1 MEKYCLKID
10 FSIMGVI
17 SIRKNRWAAIKIL
30 FQTSLSPLGVY
41 SYMEVTK
48 SVQDGIVGSTDRLSL
63 NLTLEPLNQAH
74 KPTKYNLIE
83 SILSLLKHRLWQ
95 NV

>member
-10 FSIMGVI
+10 FSSMGVI
-17 SIRKNRWAAIKIL
+17 SIKKNQCAAIKIL

-48 SVQDGIVGSTDRLSL
+48 SVQDGIVGSTDGLSL
-63 NLTLEPLNQAH
+63 NLNEAW
-74 KPTKYNLIE
+74 KKLIADVCY
-83 SILSLLKHRLWQ
+83 SD
-95 NV
+95 VF

>member
-10 FSIMGVI
+10 FSSMGVI
-17 SIRKNRWAAIKIL
+17 SIKKNQCAAIRIL

-48 SVQDGIVGSTDRLSL
+48 SVQDGIVGSTDGLSL
-63 NLTLEPLNQAH
+63 NLTLSVSTLAHDGNSYSVLNPF
-74 KPTKYNLIE
+74 KVT
-83 SILSLLKHRLWQ
+83 
-95 NV
+95 

>member
-1 MEKYCLKID
+1 
-10 FSIMGVI
+10 MGVI
-17 SIRKNRWAAIKIL
+17 PLKKNQWTAIKIL

-63 NLTLEPLNQAH
+63 NLTDKWPLMNDEYKKMCHFMQ
-74 KPTKYNLIE
+74 KLRKET
-83 SILSLLKHRLWQ
+83 LKETFS
-95 NV
+95 

>member
-10 FSIMGVI
+10 FSSMGVI
-17 SIRKNRWAAIKIL
+17 PLKKNQWTAIKIL

-63 NLTLEPLNQAH
+63 NLNIPLSRFQSNP
-74 KPTKYNLIE
+74 K
-83 SILSLLKHRLWQ
+83 
-95 NV
+95 

>member
-10 FSIMGVI
+10 FYSMGVI
-17 SIRKNRWAAIKIL
+17 PLTKNQWTAIKIL

-48 SVQDGIVGSTDRLSL
+48 SVQDGILGHTNALWSKTGKNTDKIAIQSFTVPRAR
-63 NLTLEPLNQAH
+63 E
-74 KPTKYNLIE
+74 
-83 SILSLLKHRLWQ
+83 
-95 NV
+95 

>member
-10 FSIMGVI
+10 FSSMGVV
-17 SIRKNRWAAIKIL
+17 SMKKNQWAAIKIL

-63 NLTLEPLNQAH
+63 NLTIH
-74 KPTKYNLIE
+74 MRF
-83 SILSLLKHRLWQ
+83 LSLVSKIVTVFVYLDPIIP
-95 NV
+95 NSDDMV

>member
-10 FSIMGVI
+10 FSNMGVVG
-17 SIRKNRWAAIKIL
+17 IRKNQWAAIKIL

-63 NLTLEPLNQAH
+63 NLNGHNSFSCHGLENQLA
-74 KPTKYNLIE
+74 KMPV
-83 SILSLLKHRLWQ
+83 SLPMAL
-95 NV
+95 

>member
-10 FSIMGVI
+10 FSSMGGI
-17 SIRKNRWAAIKIL
+17 SIKKNQCTAIKIL

-63 NLTLEPLNQAH
+63 NLNPVCTPAVLVVRV
-74 KPTKYNLIE
+74 
-83 SILSLLKHRLWQ
+83 SC
-95 NV
+95 V